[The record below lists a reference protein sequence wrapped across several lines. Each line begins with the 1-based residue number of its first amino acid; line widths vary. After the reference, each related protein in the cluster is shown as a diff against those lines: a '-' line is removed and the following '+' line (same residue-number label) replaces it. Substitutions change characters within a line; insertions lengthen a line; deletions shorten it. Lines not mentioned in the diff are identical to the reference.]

1 MNKNIFVIALI
12 ILSLFV
18 FVSCQSTEP
27 NETKETEPVEAV
39 EEETTEEATEEAT
52 IEEETTENMME
63 LTLEELSAFNG
74 KDGERSYVAV
84 EGVIYDV
91 TDVDAWQNGMH
102 NGVEAGKDLTDEIMN
117 QSPHGTSTLGKA
129 VKVGKLVE

>member
-18 FVSCQSTEP
+18 IASCQSTET
-27 NETKETEPVEAV
+27 NDTKETEPVEAAEETTEEPAEESIV
-39 EEETTEEATEEAT
+39 EEETTED
-52 IEEETTENMME
+52 MME

-74 KDGERSYVAV
+74 KDGERAYVAV
-84 EGVIYDV
+84 EGIIYDV

-102 NGVEAGKDLTDEIMN
+102 NGVVAGKDLTDEIMN
-117 QSPHGTSTLGKA
+117 QSPHGTSTLTKA